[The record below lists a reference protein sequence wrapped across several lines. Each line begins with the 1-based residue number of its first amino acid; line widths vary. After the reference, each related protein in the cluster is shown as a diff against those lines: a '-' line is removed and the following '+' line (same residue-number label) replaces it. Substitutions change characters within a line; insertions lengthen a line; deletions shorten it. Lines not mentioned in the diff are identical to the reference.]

1 MKKRILTE
9 AAPQAV
15 GPYSQAMEKSGILF
29 ISGQI
34 PLDPVTGEMVEGD
47 IADQTKRVLSNIDG
61 ILKAAGY
68 HKDDVVKCTCLLAD
82 IADFKEMNTV
92 YAGYF
97 DFEPPAR
104 AAYEVASLPLG
115 ARIEIEAIAIK

>member
-1 MKKRILTE
+1 MKKRIHTE
-9 AAPQAV
+9 AAPKAV
-15 GPYSQAMEKSGILF
+15 GPYSQAIEKSGILF

-34 PLDPVTGEMVEGD
+34 ALDPVTGEMVEGD
-47 IADQTKRVLSNIDG
+47 ISDQTKQVLSNIDS

-68 HKDDVVKCTCLLAD
+68 HKDDIVKCTCLLDD
-82 IADFKEMNTV
+82 IADFKEMNSM
-92 YAGYF
+92 YAEYF

-115 ARIEIEAIAIK
+115 AKIEIEAIAIK